1 MRDGQS
7 QALWHPGM
15 EPGPVGGREAVDV
28 RRNRLSP
35 FTAVVVILGLS
46 GALWALLALVLAAL
60 LA

>member
-1 MRDGQS
+1 
-7 QALWHPGM
+7 M